1 MKKSA
6 IAPTIC
12 VFLLTLFVLNTTY
25 SIEAQNSM
33 SNSLISSTD
42 NTAKKT
48 IIYDDADGLILSVPT
63 ENIKKINIFNKGGR
77 KLISITKF
85 DKTIYLRSLRSGSY
99 QITIELK
106 SGEVI
111 SRKLIKP

>member
-12 VFLLTLFVLNTTY
+12 VFLLTLFMLNTNY
-25 SIEAQNSM
+25 SIEAQNSVNY
-33 SNSLISSTD
+33 STVTSTYNS
-42 NTAKKT
+42 AKKT
-48 IIYDDADGLILSVPT
+48 IIYDDADGLILSIST
-63 ENIKKINIFNKGGR
+63 EKIKKLNIYNKGGR

-106 SGEVI
+106 SGEII